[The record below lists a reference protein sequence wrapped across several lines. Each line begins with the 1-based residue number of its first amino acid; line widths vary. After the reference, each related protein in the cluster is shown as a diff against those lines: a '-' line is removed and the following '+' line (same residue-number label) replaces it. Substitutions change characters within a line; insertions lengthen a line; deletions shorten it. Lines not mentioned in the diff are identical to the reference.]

1 METAKVVTDQGDVK
15 QGLKALIVERLK
27 LEIEPASILDD
38 APLFG
43 AADAAAGGGG
53 LSLDSVEALEI
64 VVGIEEKW
72 GVVIQDDSVANE
84 FFSIDTLSAL
94 VTRLLEASP
103 AAPAPA
109 PGVPQPVAPVDA

>member
-1 METAKVVTDQGDVK
+1 MEITNVSTDQSEVK
-15 QGLKALIVERLK
+15 HGLKVLIVERLK
-27 LEIEPASILDD
+27 LEIEPASIRDE

-43 AADAAAGGGG
+43 AADAAAGEGG

-72 GVVIQDDSVANE
+72 GIVIQDDSVANE

-94 VTRLLEASP
+94 VTRLLDA
-103 AAPAPA
+103 
-109 PGVPQPVAPVDA
+109 GVPQALPVPSDA